1 MSKKNKHRH
10 QNNPQ
15 QQAQAKASKQQQ
27 AEAAPAS
34 KPNTRIFVPRDA
46 AALSMGAN
54 AVAKAIAAEAG
65 KRNAKIEIV
74 RNGSRGM
81 LWLEPFVEVETDKGR
96 VGYGPV
102 AASDVAGLFDADF
115 LKGGEHTLSH
125 GLTDEIPYFKNQER
139 LTFARCGI
147 TDPLVDRRLSRT
159 RRLCRAYQSAHHG
172 ARRHRGRGHHLRP
185 ARPRRRRLPDRNQ
198 VEDGLGGQGR
208 PEIHLLQRG

>member
-15 QQAQAKASKQQQ
+15 QQAQAKASKQPR

-34 KPNTRIFVPRDA
+34 VPNTRVFVPRDA

-65 KRNAKIEIV
+65 KRNATIEIV

-115 LKGGEHTLSH
+115 LKGGKHALS
-125 GLTDEIPYFKNQER
+125 Q
-139 LTFARCGI
+139 
-147 TDPLVDRRLSRT
+147 PLVLALAQGASAFSRT
-159 RRLCRAYQSAHHG
+159 RVNDRWHA
-172 ARRHRGRGHHLRP
+172 P
-185 ARPRRRRLPDRNQ
+185 PRRS
-198 VEDGLGGQGR
+198 
-208 PEIHLLQRG
+208 

>member
-15 QQAQAKASKQQQ
+15 QQAQAKASKQPQ

-34 KPNTRIFVPRDA
+34 VPNTRVFVPRDA

-81 LWLEPFVEVETDKGR
+81 LWLEPLVEVETDER
-96 VGYGPV
+96 PRRLRPSD
-102 AASDVAGLFDADF
+102 AATTSRACSTPISSTAAT
-115 LKGGEHTLSH
+115 HALSH
-125 GLTDEIPYFKNQER
+125 GLTDEIPW
-139 LTFARCGI
+139 
-147 TDPLVDRRLSRT
+147 
-159 RRLCRAYQSAHHG
+159 
-172 ARRHRGRGHHLRP
+172 
-185 ARPRRRRLPDRNQ
+185 
-198 VEDGLGGQGR
+198 
-208 PEIHLLQRG
+208 LQASSG